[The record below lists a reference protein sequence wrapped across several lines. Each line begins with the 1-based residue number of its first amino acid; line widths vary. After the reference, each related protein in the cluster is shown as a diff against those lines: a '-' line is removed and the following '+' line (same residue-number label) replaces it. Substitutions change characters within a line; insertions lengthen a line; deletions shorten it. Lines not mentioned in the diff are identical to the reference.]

1 MPFNGSG
8 VYNPPSLPGSFNPA
22 TTGQQAT
29 PADWTTL
36 LADFVAAWNLCL
48 TRDGLSTVSANIPM
62 AGFKLTGLGA
72 GTAVGDAIN
81 LGQTRL
87 VPVIKTV
94 NFVLNPDTDRWV
106 INDKPGTAIIV
117 TLPNAAT
124 YAGLELHFQN
134 YQATAVSS
142 ASGNVRSVEG
152 NPLAV
157 TIVSAIAGAWATIVS
172 DGTNWRQ
179 TQRGT

>member
-8 VYNPPSLPGSFNPA
+8 VYSMPSLPGSFNPA

-29 PADWTTL
+29 PVDWATL
-36 LADFVAAWNLCL
+36 TNDFVAAWNLCL
-48 TRDGLSTVSANIPM
+48 TRDGQSTVSADLPM
-62 AGFKLTGLGA
+62 AGFKITGLGV
-72 GTAVGDAIN
+72 GTAAGDAIN

-87 VPVIKTV
+87 VPVTKTV
-94 NFVLNPDTDRWV
+94 DFVLNPDTDRWV
-106 INDKPGTAIIV
+106 INNKAGTAIIV

-134 YQATAVSS
+134 YQATGVSS
-142 ASGNVRSVEG
+142 TLSNVRSTEG
-152 NPLAV
+152 NPLGV
-157 TIVSAIAGAWATIVS
+157 TIVLPIAGAWATIVS